1 MWLFLSDS
9 PKNVPPAWLPV
20 HWLFFLRLIFFVF
33 WPHHTFLSLTRKVCM
48 VTQKYVYWTQF
59 KTWAHSIWQN
69 KSGLNFQKN
78 FKLAVEQNLLVDCTG
93 LENVSKSLKKRTTL
107 LGVPKFS
114 KISLLKFLF
123 HFYFALGILQ
133 KFWLNGSHLCIQQI
147 SSFLETFSRNLL
159 TFYFSSK
166 PAEISSQMESSPYIL
181 VILFFGSFY
190 LDWSGYIQHN
200 TIKTQVCS
208 FCF

>member
-1 MWLFLSDS
+1 MVVSEWF
-9 PKNVPPAWLPV
+9 PKKCSTCLASSALVI
-20 HWLFFLRLIFFVF
+20 FFLDWFFF
-33 WPHHTFLSLTRKVCM
+33 WPHHTFLFLTRKVCM
-48 VTQKYVYWTQF
+48 VTQKYVYWKQF

-69 KSGLNFQKN
+69 KSGLNFQKISSWQWNRIFWLTVLNWRMFPKFWKKKDNLARCSQIFEN
-78 FKLAVEQNLLVDCTG
+78 FFVEISVPFLFSSWNFAEILVEQ
-93 LENVSKSLKKRTTL
+93 
-107 LGVPKFS
+107 
-114 KISLLKFLF
+114 IS
-123 HFYFALGILQ
+123 G
-133 KFWLNGSHLCIQQI
+133 
-147 SSFLETFSRNLL
+147 FLETFSRNLL

-166 PAEISSQMESSPYIL
+166 PAEISGQMESSPYIL